1 MQLYE
6 IRQLRDGTID
16 RSAYYARP
24 VSPSIPKARRAVRQA
39 AGSSKLWLVM
49 TFVTCLTL
57 AVIPM
62 LAMAGGQ

>member
-1 MQLYE
+1 MQPYE

-16 RSAYYARP
+16 YNSYYARP
-24 VSPSIPKARRAVRQA
+24 VSLLTPAMRRFGREAV
-39 AGSSKLWLVM
+39 SLKMWLVM
-49 TFVTCLTL
+49 ALATCLTL